1 MNEKDVAN
9 KWALE
14 HYKALAEETMLA
26 VFDELQAH
34 VTGAKTSRILSS
46 VTDAYALASRFKGVL
61 YKYPFFKKKHIRI
74 LHAIVDRC
82 GEAYYEKNPY
92 KLYISKAVV
101 EEWSNSFLI
110 PIERTTKYLKPLQI
124 FNILK
129 QSDDP
134 KYVYRVSD
142 EFFQLVGPV
151 AQYLVTPVDT
161 RRFTEMM
168 AIVSGISSVYVI
180 ATGLQYRKQIDKP
193 LIPWFLKLPMIY
205 TLSGYES
212 TTNTIRDVLE
222 IARIRAVDEY
232 FVIEKGVPVE
242 LWRSIRAEAF
252 EFMSDNYI
260 IEQAVLNGY
269 KLYNPWVRMHEEG
282 IKRYVRKVRER
293 YEKRYRWF

>member
-1 MNEKDVAN
+1 MNEKDVVN

-110 PIERTTKYLKPLQI
+110 PIERITEYLKPLQI

-134 KYVYRVSD
+134 KYVYRVSN
-142 EFFQLVGPV
+142 EFYQLVGPV

-180 ATGLQYRKQIDKP
+180 ATSLQYRKLIDKP

-222 IARIRAVDEY
+222 IARIGAVEKY
-232 FVIEKGVPVE
+232 FVKEKGVPEE